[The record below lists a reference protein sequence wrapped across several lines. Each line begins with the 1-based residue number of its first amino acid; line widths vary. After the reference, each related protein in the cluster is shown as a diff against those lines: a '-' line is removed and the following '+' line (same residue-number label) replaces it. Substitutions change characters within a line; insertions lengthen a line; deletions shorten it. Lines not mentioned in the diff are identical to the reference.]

1 MGNGSRTPTASSF
14 QDRMKERD
22 REKQLRERE
31 EHSKGDAAGSAASA
45 TSTATGGAGT
55 TLWNRLKAAKE
66 VINATITGEEKWPE
80 SDDSDYEG
88 ESHVTRVLR
97 EYADKKEDEEMAAKI
112 AELDMMP
119 TSGPGS
125 KTAGAGSMSRNQ
137 YLRDAVR
144 KEPST
149 PSIISTTSSNEQEDY
164 YGKSLRAR
172 GESTSKADPPER
184 SWSPASASV
193 STNNSS
199 NSYGSNNLT
208 VASATRNR
216 YRTTSDASRD
226 DALSRLEGKSEGDKL
241 AAHVNNLGSTSPR
254 ARANSPSA
262 GHRHQEPASSSSS
275 YQQQQQSRNQ
285 YQQYSNQL
293 SPSSAANPN
302 SYSSSSSQRSVSPG
316 ANRRY
321 DPPSPSGPGRYGAG
335 QPQPPV
341 SPSYP
346 SSNNSSYRQQAP
358 PSPSHGDA
366 YGSRGRAG
374 GDPSQGRGR
383 PEYDRRPTYPPQ
395 TSGGNGY
402 VQASSGGKNLGAY
415 GQRQQQQQHQQHQ
428 PYQQYQQ
435 SYGGNQGN
443 YF

>member
-1 MGNGSRTPTASSF
+1 
-14 QDRMKERD
+14 
-22 REKQLRERE
+22 
-31 EHSKGDAAGSAASA
+31 GDAAGSAASA
-45 TSTATGGAGT
+45 TATPAGGAGT

-88 ESHVTRVLR
+88 ETHVTRILR

-125 KTAGAGSMSRNQ
+125 KATGAGSTSRNQ

-172 GESTSKADPPER
+172 GESTSARAEAAER

-193 STNNSS
+193 STSNSNNSYS
-199 NSYGSNNLT
+199 SNNLT
-208 VASATRNR
+208 VGSATKNR

-254 ARANSPSA
+254 ARANSPNI
-262 GHRHQEPASSSSS
+262 GHRPQDPASSSSSS
-275 YQQQQQSRNQ
+275 YQQQQSRNQ
-285 YQQYSNQL
+285 YPQYSNQL

-321 DPPSPSGPGRYGAG
+321 DAPPPNSPGRYGGG
-335 QPQPPV
+335 QPQQPA

-346 SSNNSSYRQQAP
+346 GSNNSYRQQAA
-358 PSPSHGDA
+358 PSPSHGDP

-383 PEYDRRPTYPPQ
+383 PDYDRRPTYPPQ

-402 VQASSGGKNLGAY
+402 GQAPSGGNNLGAY
-415 GQRQQQQQHQQHQ
+415 GQRQQQQQQ
-428 PYQQYQQ
+428 QQYQQ
-435 SYGGNQGN
+435 HQQPYGASQGN